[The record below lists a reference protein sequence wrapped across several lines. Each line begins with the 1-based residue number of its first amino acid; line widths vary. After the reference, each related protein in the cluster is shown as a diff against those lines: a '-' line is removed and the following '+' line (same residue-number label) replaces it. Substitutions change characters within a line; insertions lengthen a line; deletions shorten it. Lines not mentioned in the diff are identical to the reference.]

1 MLARIYKK
9 LLIIESMIKAILP
22 ESSEDLMAENKKLK
36 AEIKEVNQLNGSLKG
51 QLTKLNKKMNEE

>member
-36 AEIKEVNQLNGSLKG
+36 AELKEVNKLNGSLKG
-51 QLTKLNKKMNEE
+51 QVTKLNKKMNEE